1 MITETLLE
9 QNTTPDVVS
18 NQEDELNKMPS
29 AEENNLQQK
38 NLEQINDENDTLL
51 ENPSDKTKS
60 QTINVAST
68 SQEKTIIVSE
78 SAIQPTLSS
87 NMGPVELFKY
97 FASSTP
103 RMLFALYLL
112 ILFTWS
118 YLQRSPLLLLSLGMV
133 FGYLVRANTVTN
145 EVKEKIVMIKD
156 TKNLSSV
163 EVGFGF
169 KKIYY
174 LYIYIHLMFKKN
186 LKGLEISGKSKID
199 GTCNHTK
206 N

>member
-9 QNTTPDVVS
+9 QNTAPDVVS

-29 AEENNLQQK
+29 TEENNLQQK

-60 QTINVAST
+60 QTIDVAST

-103 RMLFALYLL
+103 RMLFVLYLFN
-112 ILFTWS
+112 ITHFCS
-118 YLQRSPLLLLSLGMV
+118 LL
-133 FGYLVRANTVTN
+133 
-145 EVKEKIVMIKD
+145 
-156 TKNLSSV
+156 
-163 EVGFGF
+163 
-169 KKIYY
+169 
-174 LYIYIHLMFKKN
+174 
-186 LKGLEISGKSKID
+186 
-199 GTCNHTK
+199 
-206 N
+206 